1 MNNKVRDFIINNW
14 DKTIRSNTQ
23 DKGDLIGLP
32 KPYTVPCIEG
42 SFQEMY
48 YWDTY
53 FTNVGLILSGRTD
66 QAINNAENTAYMI
79 EKFGRM
85 PNGSRTFYLNR
96 SQPPYF
102 SQMVRDI
109 FDVTGDIKWLSEIY
123 PAIEKEHDFWTQRRL
138 CDSGLNRYYTDESEL
153 DIGYAYGLCERC
165 GLEMPKEKSAIDKY
179 SECMYS
185 FCESGWDCTSRF
197 GVRADKFN
205 GIDLNSLLFGME
217 QNLAYFAKLL
227 QNGREEVWQ
236 TAAQYRRKLMNK
248 LMWDEKLGAFCDYDF
263 EKAQR
268 TDFISAAMF
277 YPLFFK
283 LATPEQAK
291 RTVEL
296 LPKLEAR
303 YGVTGSENR
312 EGLSDLQWDYPN
324 GWACLQY
331 MVIRGLFNYGYDKD
345 AERIAKK
352 YEEVVE
358 LNFDK
363 TGNLWE
369 KYNVVDGTV
378 SVSKEYETPTM
389 MGWSAGV
396 YLYVLDCGK

>member
-1 MNNKVRDFIINNW
+1 MSNKVRDFIINNW

-32 KPYTVPCIEG
+32 KPYTVPCMEG

-53 FTNVGLILSGRTD
+53 FTNVGLLLSDRTD
-66 QAINNAENTAYMI
+66 QAINNAENMAYMI

-109 FDVTGDIKWLSEIY
+109 FEVTGDVKWLSGIY
-123 PAIEKEHDFWTQRRL
+123 PTIEKEHYFWTQRRL
-138 CDSGLNRYYTDESEL
+138 CDNGLNRYYTDEAEL

-165 GLEMPKEKSAIDKY
+165 GLEMPKEKAAIDKY

-205 GIDLNSLLFGME
+205 GIDLNSLIFGME

-227 QNGREEVWQ
+227 QNGREEFWKS
-236 TAAQYRRKLMNK
+236 AAQHRKALIND

-263 EKAQR
+263 EKAQK
-268 TDFISAAMF
+268 TDFVSAAMF

-312 EGLSDLQWDYPN
+312 EGLLELQWDYPN

-352 YEEVVE
+352 YAEVVE

-378 SVSKEYETPTM
+378 SDSKEYETPTM